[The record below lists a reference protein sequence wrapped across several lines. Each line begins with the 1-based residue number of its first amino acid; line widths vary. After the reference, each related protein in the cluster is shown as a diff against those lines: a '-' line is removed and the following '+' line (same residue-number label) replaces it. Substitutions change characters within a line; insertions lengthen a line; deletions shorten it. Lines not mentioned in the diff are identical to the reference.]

1 MELTIHIHNIK
12 NIEDLDITLTTE
24 PGVYAITGENGA
36 GKSTLLSCATY
47 TFNRMTDLNNYL
59 GTPQKGAYVM
69 YDYGGV
75 SARLEESNGRWKQ
88 KEKIASRIRKFFNN
102 PLRGFLEGSVSFGN
116 RFKNAGFSDFPN
128 RNDLAQYP
136 REVASDFVK
145 EGMGVIL
152 QNDIHYYDD
161 LTIARAV
168 TIGGNKNDVYFYTRE
183 TQEVDQFHMSTGEN
197 LLASV
202 LGALHYKN
210 ERQQTEKCPCMVY
223 LDEIEFG
230 LHPAALKRLVDYFR
244 RVANEYNYA
253 IYFSTH
259 SLAIINEIND
269 ENIYYLRKK
278 NTNAVKTEIEVV
290 TPCAPAYAT
299 NMIYNLH
306 GFDDIIMVED
316 EKARMIVKYIIQKE
330 MLLKNRLAHIIHVGG
345 WPEVLHRAYEWDSS
359 NAFGNHPKILVILDR
374 DSKRDL
380 PAVIAE
386 HPEYRNVLFS
396 FLPVHSMEKYYMG
409 KLHPVIDSAFETAV
423 NRAIFKN
430 FDVASIVGT
439 YSPATPPAKNDKN
452 GKNLYNTIVRN
463 LPAESKT
470 EEDLINF
477 TIDYVSSS
485 AEYIELRD
493 FLQNNL

>member
-1 MELTIHIHNIK
+1 MRLYDTHFHLDLQKNVKAAIEEISANKIYTIAMTNLPVLYEKEQKEYEDSYIRIALGFHPELIGEYKKYIPMMWKKLPSARYVGEVGLDFSDSTYKKEQLAFFEELIEKCREDKNKILSIHSRKAEIEVLNCLRGRISFKPILHWYTGNIK

-47 TFNRMTDLNNYL
+47 TFNRLTDLNNYL
-59 GTPQKGAYVM
+59 GTPQQGAYVM

-136 REVASDFVK
+136 REVAPDFVK

-230 LHPAALKRLVDYFR
+230 LHPAALKRLVEYFR
-244 RVANEYNYA
+244 EVANTYNYA

-259 SLAIINEIND
+259 SLAIINEIED

-278 NTNAVKTEIEVV
+278 NNGETKTEIEVV

-299 NMIYNLH
+299 NMIYNLR
-306 GFDDIIMVED
+306 GFDDIIIVED
-316 EKARMIVKYIIQKE
+316 EKARKIVNYIIKKE
-330 MLLKNRLAHIIHVGG
+330 KLVNNRLVHIIHAG
-345 WPEVLHRAYEWDSS
+345 
-359 NAFGNHPKILVILDR
+359 
-374 DSKRDL
+374 
-380 PAVIAE
+380 
-386 HPEYRNVLFS
+386 
-396 FLPVHSMEKYYMG
+396 
-409 KLHPVIDSAFETAV
+409 
-423 NRAIFKN
+423 
-430 FDVASIVGT
+430 
-439 YSPATPPAKNDKN
+439 
-452 GKNLYNTIVRN
+452 
-463 LPAESKT
+463 
-470 EEDLINF
+470 
-477 TIDYVSSS
+477 
-485 AEYIELRD
+485 
-493 FLQNNL
+493 